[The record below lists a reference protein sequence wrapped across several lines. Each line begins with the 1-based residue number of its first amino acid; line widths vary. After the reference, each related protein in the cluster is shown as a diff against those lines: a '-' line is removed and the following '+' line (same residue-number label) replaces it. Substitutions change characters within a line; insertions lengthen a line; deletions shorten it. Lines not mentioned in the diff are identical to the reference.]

1 MMYYGGQRRE
11 EVHSAPIFPEEGH
24 NVKTC
29 ILILYFTILAVC
41 GASTTAL
48 GGTYKIIRGE
58 DFPVC
63 QDFLANLKALGGPAL
78 VCDRKFDPRF
88 KQFSWPKWQT
98 LDPVQH
104 KQLILQIWQKQFQDV
119 LYEGQSVFEKRKK
132 DIDDILRSRA
142 IDLAITRLTINDKP
156 TTVLRFIDKSHEHL
170 NCDWIQSIGR
180 EYYALSEDNS
190 QIDFETTDHSLLSG
204 LGGLGNNHRA
214 DLFLYNG
221 EPYTAFFSG
230 DVPRGEKGALFLK
243 GDLDFCEFKF
253 NANKKEKAK

>member
-1 MMYYGGQRRE
+1 MKKG
-11 EVHSAPIFPEEGH
+11 
-24 NVKTC
+24 T
-29 ILILYFTILAVC
+29 LTLYFVVLAVF

-78 VCDRKFDPRF
+78 VCDRKFDQRF

-104 KQLILQIWQKQFQDV
+104 KQLILQIWQKQFQNV
-119 LYEGQSVFEKRKK
+119 LYKGQSLFEEYKK
-132 DIDDILRSRA
+132 DIDDILRRQA

-156 TTVLRFIDKSHEHL
+156 TIVLRFIDKRHEHL
-170 NCDWIQSIGR
+170 ACDWIQSFGR
-180 EYYALSEDNS
+180 EYYALTEDKT
-190 QIDFETTDHSLLSG
+190 QIDFETSDRTPLRDG
-204 LGGLGNNHRA
+204 YRP

-221 EPYTAFFSG
+221 QPYTAYFAGTERFEK
-230 DVPRGEKGALFLK
+230 RGTLVVWGEF
-243 GDLDFCEFKF
+243 DFCELEF
-253 NANKKEKAK
+253 NANKKEKSR